1 MYCILHHL
9 ISAFFFSKGIVAS
22 RPEDEPLELLVARGT
37 DVLDEHEKVVIEIC
51 SNGSTD
57 MEIEQCVI
65 DYLSLG
71 ENYDEEPK
79 AKSDSDENEAASDDD
94 SDPLDNIF
102 NMWAEDLPGASQS
115 QTSEKL
121 PSEQAAAPVKPWS
134 SRSSPSG
141 TFVRDPV
148 TGKMKNLDA

>member
-1 MYCILHHL
+1 M
-9 ISAFFFSKGIVAS
+9 VAS
-22 RPEDEPLELLVARGT
+22 RPEDEPLVLQVARGT

-57 MEIEQCVI
+57 KEIEQCVI

-71 ENYDEEPK
+71 DKFEEEPEV
-79 AKSDSDENEAASDDD
+79 KSDSDENETASDDEI
-94 SDPLDNIF
+94 DPLDNVF
-102 NMWAEDLPGASQS
+102 NMWAEDLPGAPNS
-115 QTSEKL
+115 QTPEKL
-121 PSEQAAAPVKPWS
+121 PSEQAAATVKPWS

-148 TGKMKNLDA
+148 TGKMNNVDA

>member
-1 MYCILHHL
+1 M
-9 ISAFFFSKGIVAS
+9 VAS
-22 RPEDEPLELLVARGT
+22 RPEGEPLELQVARGT

-57 MEIEQCVI
+57 KEIEQCVI

-71 ENYDEEPK
+71 ENYEDEPK
-79 AKSDSDENEAASDDD
+79 AKSDSDENGAASNADFDQ
-94 SDPLDNIF
+94 LDNVF
-102 NMWAEDLPGASQS
+102 NMWAEDLPGGPQS
-115 QTSEKL
+115 ATSEKL
-121 PSEQAAAPVKPWS
+121 PSEQPAATVKPWS

-148 TGKMKNLDA
+148 TGKMKNVDA